1 MIFNNYSSPENL
13 LTSRCVCEF
22 GVYHRLQANHL
33 KAMRPSGKTS
43 RLVAFKCVS
52 SLLEHVLKKGNDDE
66 NKACFRVVPGMM
78 TKAKVGRC
86 LHKLIYTSTSQSILR
101 YFSLAELVFREICRL
116 VSCMLCMIHNLIST
130 HFSVADIKAQALKAK
145 DASVSKAQSIKARNT
160 RYVCS
165 D

>member
-116 VSCMLCMIHNLIST
+116 SQISKPRRSKRKMPV
-130 HFSVADIKAQALKAK
+130 FPRLR
-145 DASVSKAQSIKARNT
+145 ASKLET
-160 RYVCS
+160 RVYL
-165 D
+165 